1 MHDVKLITCSVM
13 IKKKT
18 YHEWNLAYLWMKSRL
33 NRWLFQW
40 NFSNLNCYIR
50 NNRKWFRPIKFLHQ
64 RRRKKRI

>member
-50 NNRKWFRPIKFLHQ
+50 NN
-64 RRRKKRI
+64 